1 MATFDDPTASI
12 DRIDF
17 GLLSPEEIIR
27 YSVCQV
33 EYSECY
39 ENKQPKFASI
49 MDPRMGAPDRNVLC
63 STCKLDLTHCPG
75 HFGHVVL
82 STPVCH
88 VFYLTQIKKT
98 LECICLSCG
107 HVKIADPSMRRRVE
121 SLRYSKEKFRACWK
135 MCKHKMACEVETCG
149 IETPSIQIKNG
160 GFLVGKAPVR
170 SLSPREILELFNKIP
185 AEDLELLGYNPKYAH
200 PAWMILT
207 VLPVPP
213 PSVRPSMQLHNGT
226 SCIDDLASKLV
237 EIIRVNNQITEARRD
252 ALSRSLPVLEESL
265 MAHIATY
272 FDNDCT
278 SFPKALQ
285 RQGRAIKSIK
295 TRISGKT
302 GRVRGSLMGKRV
314 DFSARTVITG
324 DPNIGVDEIG
334 IPKEI
339 AMTLTV
345 PEIVTPYNKE
355 ILQGAVYRGPKNHPG
370 AMYVTDGETRRKRF
384 IRNNIVL
391 NVGDLVERHL
401 KDGDIVLY
409 NRQPTLSRYSMI
421 AGKVRVLPGKT
432 FRMHLSCTV
441 PLNADFDGDEI
452 CMSVPQGIEASTEL
466 RLLCGVPQLLV
477 SPQSNKPTMAIIQDS
492 LIGVKRMTQRD
503 TFINRA
509 QLSQL
514 VMKLPKGFTPV
525 VPPPAILKPTPLW
538 TGKQVF
544 SMLLPKGLYYHG
556 YFSAHDDEKDPSGH
570 IGDSR
575 VVIENG
581 QLISGIICKKSIGT
595 SGGSL
600 VHLIWVDY
608 GPQAAVDFIDCVQNV
623 VTEWL
628 QMTAFS
634 VGVGDCFIS
643 TDCRKAIQDT
653 VAETRIKC
661 REIAQQVEDPVNRE
675 IETMRA
681 LTRARDTSGKLATL
695 GVRRGN
701 GFVQMTQAGSKG
713 SALNISQISGI
724 VGQQCVEGTRIP
736 VGIYGR
742 TLPSF
747 DLNDKKPEAR
757 GFVAKSFLEGIS
769 PTDYFFH
776 AMGGREG
783 LIHTAVKSVTWD
795 TRVLLKN
802 PTTGSL
808 EANEIGK
815 WIDSLM
821 ADKANKENIKYT
833 PDEMHLEELP
843 LSDGLSVEMPT
854 LDPHGHFS
862 WGRVSAVTRHDP
874 GKMLYKVTTRSGR
887 CVTVTEANSLLIWDP
902 ELCEFTPRCA
912 PDVSVGDYCPS
923 LFSASEHQSHVGC
936 SNLSYAHGFHIGN
949 SGDVPHSLVTRN
961 HMFIKGYI
969 AGYLQ
974 RVAIVEPS
982 GIHIP
987 ISSEVRTI
995 MAFFMA
1001 QQGMYVEYTSDGL
1014 VIPEQLPKVINDM
1027 ALDPIISITKVLP
1040 KDGQKMY
1047 DVTIPSTFNF
1057 ILENGLG
1064 VRDTAS
1070 TGYINRRL
1078 VKAMEDISVAYDGT
1092 VRTAEGLVVQFR
1104 YGHDGLDGIAIEK
1117 QDFPFFKTS
1126 IEELSKQKTEREQLE
1141 KDRVILKGAFSSGTT
1156 KVQAPMNI
1164 PRIIDIAKRM
1174 FPNGKPPSAQYIRDS
1189 ISRLNATLYPM
1200 GGGPLLVQ
1208 IFTRFYF
1215 ATERVRKIGMSKDA
1229 FDWAIK
1235 EIHARFRKG
1244 LVSPGEAVGA
1254 VAAQSIGE
1262 PTTQFALDS
1271 FHSSGVTNELVCTG
1285 VGRLTELLND
1295 TKKSRTPSMRLFLTA
1310 PNNTNK
1316 NIAER
1321 IARELKFTS
1330 LGSISDGLPTVHSEV
1345 PEEDLSW
1352 STPFWDLYSK
1362 VVRPVQ
1368 LSRHLLRITLKESP
1382 SEARVIA
1389 KKIEEALGDCVVCAY
1404 TPDHWEQSI
1413 PVIHVRIMD
1422 CDNDDT
1428 SSNMMS
1434 YYMFLN
1440 EIRVTLLESITIN
1453 GTPEI
1458 ERVTV
1463 SHVNDQEYAID
1474 TLGIN
1479 LEFITGFPEVD
1490 LTRVYANDPKE
1501 MKRILG
1507 IDSAR
1512 NCLQQEVSKVI
1523 TYDGTYV
1530 NIRHIALLC
1539 DVMCARGFIMP
1550 ITRHGINRIKTGAL
1564 RRCTFEE
1571 TLDVLTDAALNGEVD
1586 LLKGVSENVMV
1597 GKKIPTGTGCMEI
1610 RYNDLSNMR
1619 PPLQERDWPVLA

>member
-1 MATFDDPTASI
+1 MATFDDPTATI

-17 GLLSPEEIIR
+17 GLLSPEEIIK

-33 EYSECY
+33 EHTECY
-39 ENKQPKFASI
+39 DGNKQPKFASI
-49 MDPRMGAPDRNVLC
+49 MDPRMGPPDKNVLC

-75 HFGHVVL
+75 HFGHIVL

-98 LECICLSCG
+98 LESICLSCG
-107 HVKIADPSMRRRVE
+107 HVKICDPALRRKIS
-121 SLRYSKEKFRACWK
+121 SLRYAKEKFRTCWK
-135 MCKHKMACEVETCG
+135 ICKTKMACEVETCG

-160 GFLVGKAPVR
+160 SFLVGKAPVR
-170 SLSPREILELFNKIP
+170 TLSPRQILDLFKKIP
-185 AEDLELLGYNPKYAH
+185 DEDLELLGYNSQYAH
-200 PAWMILT
+200 PSWMIIT

-226 SCIDDLASKLV
+226 TCIDDLASKLI
-237 EIIRVNNQITEARRD
+237 EILRVNNQIVEARRD
-252 ALSRSLPVLEESL
+252 VLSRSLSILEESL

-278 SFPKALQ
+278 SFPKSLQ
-285 RQGRAIKSIK
+285 RQGRAIKSLK

-324 DPNIGVDEIG
+324 DPNIGVEEIG

-345 PEIVTPYNKE
+345 PEIVTSYNIE
-355 ILQGAVYRGPKNHPG
+355 MLQGAVYRGPKNHPG
-370 AMYVTDGETRRKRF
+370 AIYVTDGESKRKRY

-391 NVGDLVERHL
+391 NPGDMVERHL

-492 LIGVKRMTQRD
+492 LIGIKRMTQRD
-503 TFINRA
+503 TFVTRT

-514 VMKLPKGFTPV
+514 LMKLPKNFTAV
-525 VPPPAILKPTPLW
+525 VTPPAIMGKTPLW

-556 YFSAHDDEKDPSGH
+556 LFSAHDDENDPTGSF
-570 IGDSR
+570 GDSR

-581 QLISGIICKKSIGT
+581 ELVSGIICKKSIGT

-608 GPQAAVDFIDCVQNV
+608 GPEAATTFIDCVQNV

-634 VGVGDCFIS
+634 VGVGDCLIS
-643 TDCRKAIQDT
+643 SDKRKAIQDT
-653 VAETRIKC
+653 VAETRIRC
-661 REIAQQVEDPVNRE
+661 SEIAQEVDDPINRE
-675 IETMRA
+675 IETMRV

-736 VGIYGR
+736 FGIYGR

-747 DLNDKKPEAR
+747 LPHDERPEAR

-783 LIHTAVKSVTWD
+783 LIHTAVKSVTYD
-795 TRVLLKN
+795 TRVILRN
-802 PTTGSL
+802 PQTSTL
-808 EANEIGK
+808 EAIEIGK
-815 WIDSLM
+815 WIDGLL
-821 ADKANKENIKYT
+821 DNEENKENIKYT
-833 PDEMHLEELP
+833 PEEMHLEEL
-843 LSDGLSVEMPT
+843 GLENTMSVEMPT
-854 LDPHGHFS
+854 LDEYGTFS
-862 WGRVSAVTRHDP
+862 WGKVTAVTRHDP
-874 GKMLYKVTTRSGR
+874 GKVLYKVTTKSGR
-887 CVTVTEANSLLIWDP
+887 SVTVTAANSLLIWDP
-902 ELCEFTPRCA
+902 EMMQFVPRGA
-912 PDVSVGDYCPS
+912 PDVSVGDFCPS
-923 LFSASEHQSHVGC
+923 LFSATRHDTSPIYSTLAYQHGYHVGNC
-936 SNLSYAHGFHIGN
+936 GDIPSNLYGRSTTFTRGF
-949 SGDVPHSLVTRN
+949 
-961 HMFIKGYI
+961 I
-969 AGYLQ
+969 AGYIQ
-974 RVAIVEPS
+974 RVAKVTPR
-982 GIHIP
+982 GIHVP
-987 ISSEVRTI
+987 VPEDVRECLAFLLAQHDMYCEYSSN
-995 MAFFMA
+995 
-1001 QQGMYVEYTSDGL
+1001 GL
-1014 VIPEQLPKVINDM
+1014 VIPEELPKVVEDM
-1027 ALDPIISITKVLP
+1027 VLDQIIEITEILP
-1040 KDGQKMY
+1040 SKGQKMY

-1104 YGHDGLDGIAIEK
+1104 YGHDGLDGVAIEK
-1117 QDFPFFKTS
+1117 QDFPFFKTAV
-1126 IEELSKQKTEREQLE
+1126 EELSKQKLERDQLLKDREILE
-1141 KDRVILKGAFSSGTT
+1141 KVFPSDTT
-1156 KVQAPMNI
+1156 KIQAPLCI
-1164 PRIIDIAKRM
+1164 PRIIDISKRM
-1174 FPNGKPPSAQYIRDS
+1174 IPSGKAPSAQYIRDKVTT
-1189 ISRLNATLYPM
+1189 LNRTLYPN
-1200 GGGPLLVQ
+1200 GGGPLLMQ
-1208 IFTRFYF
+1208 IMTRFYF
-1215 ATERVRKIGMSKDA
+1215 ASERVRKIGLTKDA
-1229 FDWAIK
+1229 FDWAID
-1235 EIHARFRKG
+1235 ETLRRFRKG

-1295 TKKSRTPSMRLFLTA
+1295 TKKSRTPSMRIFLKDPSMGADKQTV
-1310 PNNTNK
+1310 
-1316 NIAER
+1316 ER
-1321 IARELKFTS
+1321 IASAIRFIS
-1330 LGSISDGLPTVHSEV
+1330 LGHLTASLPTVQNTV
-1345 PEEDLSW
+1345 PEVDQQW
-1352 STPFWDLYSK
+1352 STRFWDLYDK
-1362 VVRPVQ
+1362 IVRPIKKSQ
-1368 LSRHLLRITLKESP
+1368 YFLRIVLNKDCHYSP
-1382 SEARVIA
+1382 RFIA
-1389 KKIEEALGDCVVCAY
+1389 KKIENALGDCVICAY
-1404 TPDHWEQSI
+1404 SPDCNMDK
-1413 PVIHVRIMD
+1413 VLHVCIVDDD
-1422 CDNDDT
+1422 CESFIDYET
-1428 SSNMMS
+1428 
-1434 YYMFLN
+1434 FLN
-1440 EIRVTLLESITIN
+1440 EVRVTLLESITIN

-1463 SHVNDQEYAID
+1463 TKLNEEYAID

-1479 LEFITGFPEVD
+1479 LEYITSFPEID
-1490 LTRVYANDPKE
+1490 TTRVYANDPKE
-1501 MKRILG
+1501 LKRFFG
-1507 IDSAR
+1507 IDAAR
-1512 NCLQQEVSKVI
+1512 NCLLKEIRNVI
-1523 TYDGTYV
+1523 EYDGTYV
-1530 NIRHIALLC
+1530 NIRHISLLC
-1539 DVMCARGFIMP
+1539 DVMCVRGFIMP

-1564 RRCTFEE
+1564 RRSTFEE
-1571 TLDVLTDAALNGEVD
+1571 TLDVLTEAALNGETD

-1610 RYNDLSNMR
+1610 RYNDRSNMR
-1619 PPLQERDWPVLA
+1619 PPLQERDWPVLAK